1 LKAIATAEP
10 VDQCTG
16 LSRRPYGAQTE
27 ARSAVYLVEFRLV
40 ARPDVCHGLGVRSRG
55 HGRAVA
61 SRGKHSVRYR
71 VVGARASAR
80 RKGDM

>member
-1 LKAIATAEP
+1 MKAIAPAEP

-40 ARPDVCHGLGVRSRG
+40 ARPDVCHGLGFGAEAMGGLSQAAESIRCVIVSLAREHRLD
-55 HGRAVA
+55 GREI
-61 SRGKHSVRYR
+61 
-71 VVGARASAR
+71 
-80 RKGDM
+80 